1 MHKFDVVVVG
11 GGACGI
17 MSAIF
22 FAKAG
27 KKVLLLEKLSK
38 IAQKLKASG
47 GGKCNLTNTLSND
60 EFMANFGKDG
70 RFLRDILNRFNS
82 KDLIEFFKQ
91 IGVNTDSLD
100 GFRVFPSTHN
110 STTIIKALEDELN
123 RVGVKILTLQRVIK
137 ILTKEQKIRQVVT
150 QTDKFFTKK
159 VVIATGGAGFSSL
172 GGGQDGYNLAKELG
186 HKITNLYPAM
196 LPLKTKERWTKN
208 LIADTVA
215 KATIKIDIK
224 KYKKL
229 QAKGDLI
236 FTKDGIR
243 GPVVLD
249 FAREITPLL
258 RKYDEVPILVNI
270 SKGMNEDELIA
281 FFKKNSQKLKILD
294 TLNIIF
300 AKSLSEELCNL
311 AQIDKNATYSKLDG
325 KKREKLVKLATW
337 LPLTIV
343 ADDGFSK
350 AMVTRGGVDLKQID
364 PKTMQS
370 KLIDGLYFCGE
381 VLNIDGPCGGYNLQF
396 CFSSGYATTLG
407 DK

>member
-1 MHKFDVVVVG
+1 MHKFNIVVV
-11 GGACGI
+11 
-17 MSAIF
+17 
-22 FAKAG
+22 
-27 KKVLLLEKLSK
+27 
-38 IAQKLKASG
+38 G

-150 QTDKFFTKK
+150 QTDNFFTKK

-208 LIADTVA
+208 LTADTVA

-243 GPVVLD
+243 GPVVHD

-281 FFKKNSQKLKILD
+281 FFKKNSQKLNILD

-343 ADDGFSK
+343 ADYGFSK